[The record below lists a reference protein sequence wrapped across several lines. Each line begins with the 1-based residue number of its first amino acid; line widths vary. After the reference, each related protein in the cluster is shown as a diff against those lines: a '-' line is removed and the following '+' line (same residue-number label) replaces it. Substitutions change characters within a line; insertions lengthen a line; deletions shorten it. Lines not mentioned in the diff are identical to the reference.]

1 MSVTVI
7 KPGLLSTI
15 QDGGRPG
22 YAALGVG
29 RAGAMDMPAWR
40 LANALVGNEH
50 GAAAIECTLLGP
62 TLHFAQPAVIALTGA
77 PISAHVAGQAIPGWT
92 RCHLPAD
99 STLQLGG
106 MTHGCRAYL
115 AVRGGF
121 DVAPV
126 LGSRSSDLHAGIGH
140 AHGRPLRAG
149 DELPIG
155 ATAPL
160 RNLPR
165 GRTPGPL
172 HWSLDCRP
180 WFDAHPGPLAL
191 LHGSHAEL
199 LDAASREQL
208 YDGHFTVS
216 KDSNR
221 TASRLDGPALKIGMA
236 LELISEVALPGTLQ
250 LPASG
255 QPIILLAEAPVTGG
269 YPRIGQVAA
278 ADLPSVAQ
286 LRPGDPLRF
295 REATLDEALKRL
307 AAGEHRLA
315 RLLSAIAQ
323 RLHDA

>member
-7 KPGLLSTI
+7 KPGLLSTV

-29 RAGAMDMPAWR
+29 RAGAMDIPAWK
-40 LANALVGNEH
+40 LANALVGNQH
-50 GAAAIECTLLGP
+50 GEAAIECTLLGP

-77 PISAHVAGQAIPGWT
+77 PISARVGSQIIPGWT

-99 STLQLGG
+99 STLQLGS
-106 MTHGCRAYL
+106 MASGCRTYI

-121 DVAPV
+121 DVASV
-126 LGSRSSDLHAGIGH
+126 LGSRSTDLHARIGH
-140 AHGRPLRAG
+140 ANGHPLRAG
-149 DELPIG
+149 DNLRVG
-155 ATAPL
+155 AVTPQ
-160 RNLPR
+160 RNPPHR
-165 GRTPGPL
+165 QTPGPL
-172 HWSLDCRP
+172 HWSLDSRP
-180 WFDAHPGPLAL
+180 WFGPARGPLAL
-191 LHGSHAEL
+191 LHGSHTGL
-199 LDAASREQL
+199 LDAASRQQL
-208 YDGHFTVS
+208 YGGRFTVS

-221 TASRLDGPALKIGMA
+221 TASRLDGPVLKLGTA

-278 ADLPSVAQ
+278 VDLPQLAQ
-286 LRPGDPLRF
+286 LRPGAAVCF
-295 REATLDEALKRL
+295 REATLEAAMTRL
-307 AAGEHRLA
+307 AARKHRLV
-315 RLLSAIAQ
+315 RLLDAIAQ